1 MGFKLCESLPRSYT
15 NYFYDNDDG
24 PMMDDGGRSGYVTTA
39 GDDDGVYDDY
49 MSRFPLPPLPPP
61 GEHRKEQW
69 TDCDLLLVDS

>member
-1 MGFKLCESLPRSYT
+1 
-15 NYFYDNDDG
+15 
-24 PMMDDGGRSGYVTTA
+24 MMDDGGRSGYVTTA